1 MPEASFSGVDRT
13 RMPCGREVVEVVED
27 EVDEVVVAGLGVVV
41 AVEDVAGLVAGL
53 VVDWDCAGWEE
64 VAGLVAVDVFAG
76 VETFGGGS
84 SSAGGGIGCGSGSD
98 DAAKQT
104 QRVQRKSAAGRNTRQ
119 GAAKARKRWVNLPV
133 GVRMGQG
140 SGNTRTGFGSTKTG
154 GRR

>member
-1 MPEASFSGVDRT
+1 MV
-13 RMPCGREVVEVVED
+13 
-27 EVDEVVVAGLGVVV
+27 VVVAGVAGLGIVV
-41 AVEDVAGLVAGL
+41 AVEDDAGLVAC
-53 VVDWDCAGWEE
+53 WDCAGWED
-64 VAGLVAVDVFAG
+64 VAGWAVVVFAG

-104 QRVQRKSAAGRNTRQ
+104 QRVQRNSAAGRNTRQ

-133 GVRMGQG
+133 GIRMGQG
-140 SGNTRTGFGSTKTG
+140 SGKTRTGFGSTKTG